1 MHLFSRQGILQRKY
15 EKLFHLLLLFF
26 LTIPAQAGEKT
37 FSAGDWSFTC
47 DSENGYWKEL
57 KWKGVTLSN
66 NPGNFAPFMW
76 GPEWPTGKTPGKP
89 NLFQN
94 PVSSFPDSYA
104 KKAGKPDTL
113 RLKRHTWKATDSTLQ
128 LEYEIGPYAVTDTL
142 QFGTSKDSDLLVRT
156 WDLTLKSGP
165 RSIFQFVQL
174 NMPLPDGGK
183 YFFPG
188 GLRYPKN
195 TRINPVSGLGKNGRE
210 EISAFSTLPMLLEQ
224 NGVCSIL
231 FGDPLKDK
239 SNLQIVRVNGAAVI
253 QYNFKSYG
261 YLEAGKSQRIGP
273 AYFKPARKTIDEQ
286 MKTGIRELYREVGLT
301 FPKDRPDWLKDAI
314 IFNASVGGSSYSK
327 ALTLGG
333 FHAARTELLPR
344 LRSLGFNT
352 VWFRPIEEV
361 SQYHPRDYF
370 KVNPEYGTAEEF
382 RELVRAA
389 HDSGMKVMLGIVPHG
404 RNAAAGAI
412 RGNPPEALIFDRNGN
427 VPRYLAFDYKSPQ
440 WQEYMKK
447 VARFFASE
455 YGVDGLRIDLA
466 DGSNPNWRTDDFP
479 RPGTVPANV
488 PEAWWKAELAK
499 RNGKL
504 DPIPYMRPSLSRRQ
518 GGLEISHAIR
528 AGLRSVKPEGA
539 VLGEVQYAPYM
550 TENDV
555 IYDKEFCDYF
565 LRGVSWCTPLSKDNK
580 GFWVQSLANR
590 LEQQGYVEPADTLR
604 LRFTE
609 THDYTKTTQV
619 VGIGAARAAT
629 ALTFVLD
636 GIPMVLQ
643 DFDEGNGEFLRR
655 LVTARKLLPELRR
668 GSIRY
673 LQKDLSS
680 KDVFGCLRTTGE
692 YTTLC
697 LINFTADPRT
707 VQVNLPGDL
716 PIEGSLFHDAFTA
729 KTLPATQKPQIRLR
743 PYEAKILALRKP
755 SEAPGFPVSL
765 SRQESAPVKGS
776 VKFARNEWGS
786 PVITGTTYSMHLS
799 NSTGML
805 IRFTDRNGNI
815 LLDDSRFLKQEP
827 FLERRTSNPKIRWN
841 GRERKTPFGWILS
854 GTVTLPEGDRIVMEW
869 SFYPDH
875 VEVKTRPLS
884 DSGKHRD
891 LALAFTR
898 RNIVRYQV
906 STAEGILDD
915 DFRTRGEEGTPG
927 NLNRTS
933 YRFYGTPILWQSEEI
948 PLDFRRPVIGGFQK
962 NCGVFVGLKNPL
974 TSHPVNAMLLDRVNG
989 KSNWCAA
996 FFYKD
1001 SEAGEAAERFVG
1013 TGGFTVTLT
1022 PANAPLSPAEDN
1034 PLIRTGKVSIRNLSY
1049 GWLVRGPGYEVELSR
1064 TGGSILRW
1072 SKGNRRLL
1080 SDGGLISENG
1090 KYAQDKD
1097 YEASVRIR
1105 REGDSLKM
1113 LFSGVFKDNLRNPT
1127 GRKMQTPLLRYSMQY
1142 TFDAS
1147 GTLRLDCAVRSDGKR
1162 RSPVTVAWSATSP
1175 NPKAV
1180 RLQGAETSWKPTRC
1194 ERNRLLQEIPEL
1206 SSETLSDGKWHFFRF
1221 QLQAHE
1227 R

>member
-1 MHLFSRQGILQRKY
+1 MRLFNRLGIYRMKHRF
-15 EKLFHLLLLFF
+15 LFHLFLLSC

-37 FSAGDWSFTC
+37 VTAGKWSFRC

-57 KWKGVTLSN
+57 KWNGHILSAN
-66 NPGNFAPFMW
+66 SGNFAPFMW
-76 GPEWPTGKTPGKP
+76 GPEWPTGKTPGKS
-89 NLFQN
+89 NLF
-94 PVSSFPDSYA
+94 SSSVAQVPDNYA
-104 KKAGKPDTL
+104 KKSEKPGTL
-113 RLKRHTWKATDSTLQ
+113 RLKQHTWNAADSTLC
-128 LEYEIGPYAVTDTL
+128 LEYEIGPYSVADTL
-142 QFGTSKDSDLLVRT
+142 QFGTPQDPDLLVRT

-165 RSIFQFVQL
+165 RDVFQFVQL
-174 NMPLPDGGK
+174 NLPLPDGGR

-195 TRINPVSGLGKNGRE
+195 TRINTVAGLGKNGRE
-210 EISAFSTLPMLLEQ
+210 EISGFSTLPMLLEQ
-224 NGVCSIL
+224 NGICSIL

-261 YLEAGKSQRIGP
+261 YLEAGKPQRIGP
-273 AYFKPARKTIDEQ
+273 VYLKPARKTIDEQ
-286 MKTGIRELYREVGLT
+286 MKTGIRELYGEVGLSV
-301 FPKDRPDWLKDAI
+301 PKDRPDWLKDAI

-333 FHAARTELLPR
+333 FHAAQTELLPR

-352 VWFRPIEEV
+352 VWFRPISEV
-361 SQYHPRDYF
+361 MQYHPRDYF
-370 KVNPEYGTAEEF
+370 KANPEYGTAEEF
-382 RELVRAA
+382 RELVRTA

-404 RNAAAGAI
+404 TNAASGAV

-447 VARFFASE
+447 VARFFASD
-455 YGVDGLRIDLA
+455 YDVDGLRIDLA
-466 DGSNPNWRTDDFP
+466 DGSHPNWRTDEIP

-528 AGLRSVKPEGA
+528 EGLRSVKPEGA

-550 TENDV
+550 TENDIV
-555 IYDKEFCDYF
+555 YDKELCDYF

-580 GFWVQSLANR
+580 GIWVQSLTNR

-609 THDYTKTTQV
+609 THDYIKTTQV

-655 LVTARKLLPELRR
+655 LVAARKLLPELRR

-673 LQKDLSS
+673 LQNHLSR
-680 KDVFGCLRTTGE
+680 KDVFGCLRTMGE
-692 YTTLC
+692 NSTLC
-697 LINFTADPRT
+697 LINFTANPQT
-707 VQVNLPGDL
+707 VQVNLPGNL
-716 PIEGSLFHDAFTA
+716 PTEGRLFHDAFTA
-729 KTLPATQKPQIRLR
+729 KTLPATPKPQIRLK
-743 PYEAKILALRKP
+743 PYEAKILALRKE
-755 SEAPGFPVSL
+755 SEAPGFPAPL
-765 SRQESAPVKGS
+765 PRQESAPAKGT
-776 VKFARNEWGS
+776 VKFERNQWGS

-799 NSTGML
+799 NATGML
-805 IRFTDRNGNI
+805 IRFTDRDGNI

-827 FLERRTSNPKIRWN
+827 FLERRASNPKIRWN
-841 GRERKTPFGWILS
+841 GRERKTSFGWILS
-854 GTVTLPEGDRIVMEW
+854 GTATLPEGDRIAMEW

-884 DSGKHRD
+884 DSGKHRN

-898 RNIVRYQV
+898 RNVSRYQV

-915 DFRTRGEEGTPG
+915 DFRTRYEEGTPG
-927 NLNRTS
+927 NGNRTS
-933 YRFYGTPILWQSEEI
+933 YRFSGTPILWQSEEI
-948 PLDFRRPVIGGFQK
+948 PLDFRRPLIGGFQK
-962 NCGVFVGLKNPL
+962 NGGVFVGLKNPL
-974 TSHPVNAMLLDRVNG
+974 TSYPVNAMLLDRVNG
-989 KSNWCAA
+989 KSRWCAA

-1013 TGGFTVTLT
+1013 KEGFTVTLT
-1022 PANAPLSPAEDN
+1022 PAASPLLPAEDN
-1034 PLIRTGKVSIRNLSY
+1034 PLTPAGAVQIRNLSY
-1049 GWLVRGPGYEVELSR
+1049 GWLVKGPGYEVELSR

-1072 SKGNRRLL
+1072 SRGSRRLL
-1080 SDGGLISENG
+1080 SDGGLISEKG

-1105 REGDSLKM
+1105 QEGNSLKL

-1127 GRKMQTPLLRYSMQY
+1127 SQKMQTPHLRFRMQY

-1147 GTLRLDCAVRSDGKR
+1147 GTIRLECGVRSEGKR
-1162 RSPVTVAWSATSP
+1162 KTPPSIAWNALSARPEGVVFRPEEGEWKDGNGKNRILRELPALS
-1175 NPKAV
+1175 
-1180 RLQGAETSWKPTRC
+1180 AEA
-1194 ERNRLLQEIPEL
+1194 
-1206 SSETLSDGKWHFFRF
+1206 LSDGQWHTFAF
-1221 QLQAHE
+1221 QLEPAGK
-1227 R
+1227 